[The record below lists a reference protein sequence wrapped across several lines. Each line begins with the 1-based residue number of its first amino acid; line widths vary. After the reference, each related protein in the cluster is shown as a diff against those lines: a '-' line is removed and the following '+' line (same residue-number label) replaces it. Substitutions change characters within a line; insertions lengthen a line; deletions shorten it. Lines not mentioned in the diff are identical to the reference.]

1 MPILGV
7 MPMSRPSPIQVNLFE
22 KQFYQGKLL
31 FLFLLSV
38 VHIYYT
44 LTFFSPGP
52 LSIDEGTYHLM
63 AKNFADSYGWEIE
76 NGYREFPSEEL
87 RAAGQLVAH
96 DGRLVSQYPCFY
108 TVLALPFYRLGGY
121 GGLIFLNALS
131 FLGVVALTYAIAQ
144 RLLLDKNLSLNAC
157 LIFFLATYAWEYT
170 QSSLPHMVSMLFLMG
185 AVYLGIGA
193 LSLSSSFTAKVSAL
207 ASGLLIGF
215 GTGIR
220 LDVFF
225 VFPLIIIPFIF
236 VNPKRYKEALLI
248 IIGTLPGLL
257 FLAATN
263 YLKFNI
269 FSPFSYGRLGTY
281 TKGVGP
287 YLPFVILYLAMLVA
301 IYLLRR
307 PLIASFLKNHPKSST
322 VIVFLGGGICFLI
335 PQIRAFLMQLAQ
347 GFYTIVVDLCIYNNP
362 AEPYLRSQGGSILI
376 ISGVKKAFLQCCPY
390 LVILIL
396 SFYNL
401 IKEGNKSSQLI
412 FLFGVPIIFIAIY
425 AYFTGHA
432 GLCLNNRY
440 LLPILPITSIG
451 CAYAWRYLSNNLDT
465 FWKFGAFITAF
476 LMVVP
481 YLFFTSLSEYWLPP
495 ITIDQQDLIYLVLPL
510 CLSAILAILTF
521 ACILTLNKSWEILQ
535 GITLLCFVA
544 GMTWSGLLGF
554 FYDYPLSYRCKKYNQ
569 EVSLMLAGLIS
580 PDALFFGQYPEPFYG
595 LMDSCRIRLAIPDS
609 LISWDNDHFRDFR
622 PLAEYHLS
630 LGRPVYGAFFHTTWI
645 FLQSSDLLHGL
656 EMTPLWENQDLLLIQ
671 LMKPQ
676 E

>member
-1 MPILGV
+1 
-7 MPMSRPSPIQVNLFE
+7 MSRPSPIQVNLF
-22 KQFYQGKLL
+22 KNQFIQGKLL
-31 FLFLLSV
+31 FLFLISV

-44 LTFFSPGP
+44 LSFFSPGP

-63 AKNFADSYGWEIE
+63 AKSFADSYGWEIE

-108 TVLALPFYRLGGY
+108 PVLALPFYLLGGY

-131 FLGVVALTYAIAQ
+131 FLGVIALTYAIAQ

-157 LIFFLATYAWEYT
+157 LIFILATYAWEYT

-207 ASGLLIGF
+207 ASGLLIGL

-220 LDVFF
+220 LDVIF

-281 TKGVGP
+281 TRGVGP
-287 YLPFVILYLAMLVA
+287 YLPFVILCLAMLIA

-307 PLIASFLKNHPKSST
+307 PIIAAFLRNHPKSSM
-322 VIVFLGGGICFLI
+322 VIVFLAGWICFLL
-335 PQIRAFLMQLAQ
+335 PQTRAFLIQLAQ
-347 GFYTIVVDLCIYNNP
+347 GFYTIVVDLRIYNNP
-362 AEPYLRSQGGSILI
+362 HEPYLRSQGGSILI
-376 ISGVKKAFLQCCPY
+376 ISGFKKSFLQCSPY
-390 LVILIL
+390 LIILML
-396 SFYNL
+396 TVYKF
-401 IKEGNKSSQLI
+401 IKEGNKLTQLI
-412 FLFGVPIIFIAIY
+412 FLFGIPIVFIAIY

-451 CAYAWRYLSNNLDT
+451 CAYAWRLLSNNIDIP
-465 FWKFGAFITAF
+465 WKFGAFLTGF
-476 LMVVP
+476 LIVVS
-481 YLFFTSLSEYWLPP
+481 YLFFTSLSESWLPP
-495 ITIDQQDLIYLVLPL
+495 LTIDQQDLIYLVLPL
-510 CLSAILAILTF
+510 YLSAILAILTF
-521 ACILTLNKSWEILQ
+521 IYILTLNKSWKILR
-535 GITLLCFVA
+535 GVTFLCFVA
-544 GMTWSGLLGF
+544 GMTWSGLVGF
-554 FYDYPLSYRCKKYNQ
+554 FYDYPLSYRVKKYNQ
-569 EVSLMLAGLIS
+569 EISLTLTGLIS
-580 PDALFFGQYPEPFYG
+580 PDALLFGQYPEPFYG

-622 PLAEYHLS
+622 PLAEYHL
-630 LGRPVYGAFFHTTWI
+630 LRGHAVYGAFFHTTWI
-645 FLQSSDLLHGL
+645 FLQNSDMLHGL
-656 EMTPLWENQDLLLIQ
+656 EMTPLWENQDLLLVQ
-671 LMKPQ
+671 LVKPKK
-676 E
+676 